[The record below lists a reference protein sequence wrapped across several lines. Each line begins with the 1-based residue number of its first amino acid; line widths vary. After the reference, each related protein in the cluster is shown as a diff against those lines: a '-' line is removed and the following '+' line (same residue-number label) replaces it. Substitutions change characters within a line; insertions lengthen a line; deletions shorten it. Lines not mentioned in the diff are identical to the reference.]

1 MASSRCGSS
10 LRSRGLTARSLS
22 FVDSANAT
30 TAGPAAQVHRLRTDH
45 DQRIA
50 VIVQGVQG
58 VEECAACLDEEVIAA
73 RLIHVP
79 ASIL

>member
-1 MASSRCGSS
+1 MWVVSEVAWVDGEVAV
-10 LRSRGLTARSLS
+10 LRRFGQGDDGGA
-22 FVDSANAT
+22 
-30 TAGPAAQVHRLRTDH
+30 AAQVHRLRTDH
-45 DQRIA
+45 DQR
-50 VIVQGVQG
+50 VTVVVEGVQG